1 MTDRTVDELKRFG
14 GIGSTGNNNFTEL
27 KDIPEKY
34 LDSQGNFTG
43 KYVCAQVNNELI
55 RSPQFDIIKSGM
67 EYGHLLTF
75 AYEKLE
81 SDRVR
86 SLDE

>member
-1 MTDRTVDELKRFG
+1 MKIRLDYVSNSSSSSFVICGAL
-14 GIGSTGNNNFTEL
+14 FTM

-34 LDSQGNFTG
+34 LDAQGNFTG
-43 KYVCAQVNNELI
+43 KYVCAQVKNELI

-86 SLDE
+86 RLEE